1 MNLKL
6 FCAMALGAALLW
18 GAPAQAAK
26 CTKDSDCSV
35 GQVCSLG
42 TCKARS
48 SSSSLSSSSNA
59 DGAMGAPRIAWGNIG
74 YYNVS
79 QSVNTPFGSVS
90 GSSGAFGIN
99 VGTALN
105 VYQITPDVPLAIWGN
120 AAIAFPT
127 GGTVF
132 PLTAGAA
139 VRYDKLPV
147 GLLGGVGFTLMPNS
161 FNGAPTPVGVALQ
174 AMGFLPIPQVMPN
187 FGGNVQIAY
196 HILNNGFDLFTLTFG
211 ATISY

>member
-1 MNLKL
+1 MNFKL
-6 FCAMALGAALLW
+6 LCAMALGLSLLAT
-18 GAPAQAAK
+18 GPAQAAK

-48 SSSSLSSSSNA
+48 SSSSMTSSSNA
-59 DGAMGAPRIAWGNIG
+59 DGAMGAARIAWGNIG
-74 YYNVS
+74 YYSVS
-79 QSVNTPFGSVS
+79 ESVSTPFGTIS

-99 VGTALN
+99 VGTAVN
-105 VYQITPDVPLAIWGN
+105 VYQITPDVPLALWGN

-127 GGTVF
+127 GGTLF

-147 GLLGGVGFTLMPNS
+147 GILGGLGFTVMPNS
-161 FNGAPTPVGVALQ
+161 INGAPTPVGLAIQ
-174 AMGFLPIPQVMPN
+174 GMGFLPLPQVMPN
-187 FGGNVQIAY
+187 FGANLQIAY
-196 HILNNGFDLFTLTFG
+196 HILNNGFGLFALTVGG
-211 ATISY
+211 AISY